1 MRNRK
6 TRRALPLAAALM
18 AALMAGLTGCGQAA
32 VEQRGNIVFADAGWD
47 SNRFHNA
54 VAGLIAEEAYGYTW
68 SETTGSTSVT
78 VEGMKKGE
86 IDVNIETWSDNIAT
100 YESDIASGAYQL
112 LGTNFD
118 DNIQGLYVP
127 RYVIEGDA
135 ERGIEPMAPDL
146 KTVKDLLGY
155 SDLFVDEEDPSRGR
169 IYGAIPGWEA
179 NDVLYKK
186 YLLYGLDS
194 EYNYFQSGSD
204 ASLAGVISSAYE
216 KGQPIVAY
224 YWDPTWLLGKYD
236 MVLLEDEPYVNVE
249 DFKAGKTAFPSV
261 KVTITASNNFYN
273 NPENADFCE
282 SLSNFHSSSALT
294 NEALAYMQDNP
305 GVSYT
310 DTARWFLG
318 QHPELLDEWLPE
330 DKVELVEASLASG
343 ASAAGGNWFTDFP
356 LVLDVDQEAIDN
368 SVRAFSER
376 TSGFFDAIKAG
387 LTAMIGGIQAVLD
400 FMPWWLMLGLVFL
413 GGWKLC
419 GGIRKGLLYT
429 ALLALVGLFG
439 LWDLMNETL
448 AIVLASVIISLVL
461 GFPLGVLVSSSAKAD
476 RMLRPVLDTM
486 QTMPVFVYLIP
497 AILFFGLGK
506 APAVIATTIYAIV
519 PVIRLTSHGI
529 RQVDSEVVEAARS
542 FGVTRWQ
549 LLIKVQIP
557 QALPTIMTGVNQT
570 LMMAMAMVVTCSM
583 IGASGLGMEVLNAV
597 NRIEIGRGIIAGS
610 AVVIVAIIMD
620 RITQGIAHRS
630 EEKRHGK

>member
-1 MRNRK
+1 M
-6 TRRALPLAAALM
+6 
-18 AALMAGLTGCGQAA
+18 
-32 VEQRGNIVFADAGWD
+32 
-47 SNRFHNA
+47 
-54 VAGLIAEEAYGYTW
+54 
-68 SETTGSTSVT
+68 
-78 VEGMKKGE
+78 
-86 IDVNIETWSDNIAT
+86 
-100 YESDIASGAYQL
+100 
-112 LGTNFD
+112 
-118 DNIQGLYVP
+118 
-127 RYVIEGDA
+127 
-135 ERGIEPMAPDL
+135 
-146 KTVKDLLGY
+146 
-155 SDLFVDEEDPSRGR
+155 
-169 IYGAIPGWEA
+169 
-179 NDVLYKK
+179 LYKK

-282 SLSNFHSSSALT
+282 FLSNFHSSSALT

-318 QHPELLDEWLPE
+318 QHPELLGEWLPE

-356 LVLDVDQEAIDN
+356 LVLDVDQEAIDS

-419 GGIRKGLLYT
+419 GGPD
-429 ALLALVGLFG
+429 F
-439 LWDLMNETL
+439 
-448 AIVLASVIISLVL
+448 
-461 GFPLGVLVSSSAKAD
+461 
-476 RMLRPVLDTM
+476 
-486 QTMPVFVYLIP
+486 QC
-497 AILFFGLGK
+497 
-506 APAVIATTIYAIV
+506 
-519 PVIRLTSHGI
+519 
-529 RQVDSEVVEAARS
+529 RQY
-542 FGVTRWQ
+542 GH
-549 LLIKVQIP
+549 L
-557 QALPTIMTGVNQT
+557 
-570 LMMAMAMVVTCSM
+570 
-583 IGASGLGMEVLNAV
+583 
-597 NRIEIGRGIIAGS
+597 
-610 AVVIVAIIMD
+610 
-620 RITQGIAHRS
+620 
-630 EEKRHGK
+630 

>member
-179 NDVLYKK
+179 NDVLHKK

-204 ASLAGVISSAYE
+204 ASLA
-216 KGQPIVAY
+216 
-224 YWDPTWLLGKYD
+224 
-236 MVLLEDEPYVNVE
+236 
-249 DFKAGKTAFPSV
+249 
-261 KVTITASNNFYN
+261 
-273 NPENADFCE
+273 
-282 SLSNFHSSSALT
+282 
-294 NEALAYMQDNP
+294 
-305 GVSYT
+305 
-310 DTARWFLG
+310 
-318 QHPELLDEWLPE
+318 
-330 DKVELVEASLASG
+330 
-343 ASAAGGNWFTDFP
+343 
-356 LVLDVDQEAIDN
+356 
-368 SVRAFSER
+368 
-376 TSGFFDAIKAG
+376 
-387 LTAMIGGIQAVLD
+387 
-400 FMPWWLMLGLVFL
+400 
-413 GGWKLC
+413 
-419 GGIRKGLLYT
+419 
-429 ALLALVGLFG
+429 
-439 LWDLMNETL
+439 
-448 AIVLASVIISLVL
+448 
-461 GFPLGVLVSSSAKAD
+461 
-476 RMLRPVLDTM
+476 
-486 QTMPVFVYLIP
+486 
-497 AILFFGLGK
+497 
-506 APAVIATTIYAIV
+506 
-519 PVIRLTSHGI
+519 
-529 RQVDSEVVEAARS
+529 
-542 FGVTRWQ
+542 
-549 LLIKVQIP
+549 
-557 QALPTIMTGVNQT
+557 
-570 LMMAMAMVVTCSM
+570 
-583 IGASGLGMEVLNAV
+583 
-597 NRIEIGRGIIAGS
+597 
-610 AVVIVAIIMD
+610 
-620 RITQGIAHRS
+620 
-630 EEKRHGK
+630 